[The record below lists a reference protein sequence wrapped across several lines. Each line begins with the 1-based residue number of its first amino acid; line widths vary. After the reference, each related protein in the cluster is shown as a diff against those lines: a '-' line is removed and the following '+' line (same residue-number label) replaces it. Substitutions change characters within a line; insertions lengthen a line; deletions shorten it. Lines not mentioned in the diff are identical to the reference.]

1 VLSVLEGGK
10 VMAWEGMGV
19 GEREVWRMED
29 DLERKHR
36 KACV

>member
-10 VMAWEGMGV
+10 AMAWEGMGV

-29 DLERKHR
+29 GG
-36 KACV
+36 